1 MTGGILPFL
10 LLFATVGLALSRATR
25 RVAWIALAS
34 LLASTGIVTLVP
46 LPTALLE
53 PVFGAVWLSIIGTA
67 ALVYLPRPSP
77 DRWAIP
83 VAINAGIWAG
93 ALASLSSRQVGLI
106 LALSLALLFLPGG
119 WIVDRGYSIVIKV
132 AASWMI
138 AIAALAL
145 FVSLT
150 PTPGYKPD
158 HMQ

>member
-1 MTGGILPFL
+1 MNSGYLPIF
-10 LLFATVGLALSRATR
+10 LLFATVGLAL
-25 RVAWIALAS
+25 ALAGARAAWGALAG
-34 LLASTGIVTLVP
+34 LLASAGVVALLP
-46 LPTALLE
+46 LPPALQDI
-53 PVFGAVWLSIIGTA
+53 VFVGVWLSIIATA
-67 ALVYLPRPSP
+67 GLVYLRRLSP

-93 ALASLSSRQVGLI
+93 ALASLSDRQVGLL
-106 LALSLALLFLPGG
+106 LAMPVVLIFLPAR
-119 WIVDRGYSIVIKV
+119 WIVDRGHAIAIKV

-138 AIAALAL
+138 AIASLAL